1 MAVLLT
7 AGTGLV
13 PVQNATTYA
22 NNPAVYTKPLGYKY
36 QSGMPIQLE
45 LSRRATPTA
54 SHNAEV
60 WGADLPHPF
69 GAATAVK
76 RAKGDGS
83 TTVFDT
89 DIVFVTGM
97 NLIANNLQIQV
108 LVGPDIS
115 MAPRKQVDAGPAG
128 TEFAVTSNG
137 GLVRVTF
144 ATAPADKTQILIALV
159 TPVAIIAGN
168 VTTNLVQGGEKGDMV
183 GITEAAADLQQRSFD
198 LIWLRAV
205 CPNTAIAAG
214 DSIDCIVRPLT

>member
-22 NNPAVYTKPLGYKY
+22 NNPAVYTKLLGYKY

-45 LSRRATPTA
+45 LSRRVAAPTA
-54 SHNAEV
+54 AHNAEV

-97 NLIANNLQIQV
+97 NLIVNNLQIQV
-108 LVGPDIS
+108 LVGPDL
-115 MAPRKQVDAGPAG
+115 APRKQVDAGPAG

-137 GLVRVTF
+137 GLVRITF
-144 ATAPADKTQILIALV
+144 ATAPTLGHQILIAQV